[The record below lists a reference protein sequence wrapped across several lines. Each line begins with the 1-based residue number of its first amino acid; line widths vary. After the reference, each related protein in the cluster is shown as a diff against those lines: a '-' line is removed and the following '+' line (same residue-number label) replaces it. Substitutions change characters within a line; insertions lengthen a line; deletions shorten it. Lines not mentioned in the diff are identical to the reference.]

1 LLLFQPKNW
10 EQLGNFCFFNVN
22 LTNLAIVWKIL
33 PNVLYYKIEKNNPGL
48 EVCPIV
54 AFVGK
59 VIRPLQRI

>member
-10 EQLGNFCFFNVN
+10 ENLGNFYFSSVN
-22 LTNLAIVWKIL
+22 LTNLAIFWKIL

-54 AFVGK
+54 AFDGK

>member
-1 LLLFQPKNW
+1 LLLFQPKDW
-10 EQLGNFCFFNVN
+10 ENPGNFCFSSVN
-22 LTNLAIVWKIL
+22 LTNLAIFWIFF

-59 VIRPLQRI
+59 VIGPLQRI